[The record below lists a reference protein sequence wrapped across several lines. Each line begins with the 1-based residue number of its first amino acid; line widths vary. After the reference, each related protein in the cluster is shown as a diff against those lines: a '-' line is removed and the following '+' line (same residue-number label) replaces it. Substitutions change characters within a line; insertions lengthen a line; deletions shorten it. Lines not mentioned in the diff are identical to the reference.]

1 MRPENPESQRP
12 QAAPRLP
19 RESALYYLLP
29 LSLLLLGAGGQGAG
43 GQIVGGQNAAGQ
55 SLGGQRANE
64 GKIEAPAIRRTSQNQ
79 IAGFTEPD
87 ALITVATAEAGILEK
102 IHVQENE
109 QVEAGQILASLDDDL
124 YRAQV
129 AIAEQEAKAMGRV
142 KAAQAE
148 RDLRQRRVGKLS
160 TLEAQGKSH
169 SEEVDRAKADLAVAE
184 AQLESA
190 LDDQRL
196 FELQLE
202 RAKLQLK
209 KRSIFAPASG
219 VIIDIQKQTGEYL
232 SPTSPQLLQ
241 LARLDPLRAKFLVT
255 RGQLSNFKL
264 GSSVAISFPDSQ
276 QKSKGKVDRISPVS
290 DAESGLTEIQVLIE
304 NPDNLLRGG
313 DRCIC
318 DLPVK

>member
-1 MRPENPESQRP
+1 MSTDMSHNLD
-12 QAAPRLP
+12 APTKRLNSR
-19 RESALYYLLP
+19 RERCVIGLLP
-29 LSLLLLGAGGQGAG
+29 LALVLLGAGGPDE
-43 GQIVGGQNAAGQ
+43 
-55 SLGGQRANE
+55 S
-64 GKIEAPAIRRTSQNQ
+64 PTIRRATLNQ

-87 ALITVATAEAGILEK
+87 ALIAVATSETGILEK
-102 IHVQENE
+102 IHVREDE
-109 QVEAGQILASLDDDL
+109 HVEAGQILASLDDDL

-148 RDLRQRRVGKLS
+148 CELRQRRLGKLS
-160 TLEAQGKSH
+160 ALESQGKSH

-196 FELQLE
+196 YELQLA

-209 KRSIFAPASG
+209 KRSIFAPGAG
-219 VIIDIQKQTGEYL
+219 VIINIQKQAGEYL

-241 LARLDPLRAKFLVT
+241 LARLDPLRAKFLIT
-255 RGQLSNFKL
+255 RSQLSSFKL
-264 GSSVAISFPDSQ
+264 GAVTTVTFPDSS

-304 NPDNLLRGG
+304 NPNNQFRGG

-318 DLPVK
+318 ELPK

>member
-1 MRPENPESQRP
+1 MCTDNSESQGRQTTTRP
-12 QAAPRLP
+12 S
-19 RESALYYLLP
+19 RESSFYYLLP
-29 LSLLLLGAGGQGAG
+29 LSLLLLGAGGPD
-43 GQIVGGQNAAGQ
+43 
-55 SLGGQRANE
+55 E
-64 GKIEAPAIRRTSQNQ
+64 TPTIRRASQNQ

-87 ALITVATAEAGILEK
+87 ALIAVATAETGILEK
-102 IHVQENE
+102 IHVQEDDR
-109 QVEAGQILASLDDDL
+109 VEAGQILASLDDDL
-124 YRAQV
+124 FRAQV
-129 AIAEQEAKAMGRV
+129 AIAEQEARAMGRV

-148 RDLRQRRVGKLS
+148 RDLRQRRLGKLAA
-160 TLEAQGKSH
+160 LESQGKSH

-209 KRSIFAPASG
+209 KRSIFAPAAG
-219 VIIDIQKQTGEYL
+219 VIIDIQKQAGEYL

-241 LARLDPLRAKFLVT
+241 LARLDPLRAKFLVS
-255 RGQLSNFKL
+255 RSQLPSFKL
-264 GSSVAISFPDSQ
+264 GAAVSVTFPDSH

-304 NPDNLLRGG
+304 NPENQFRGG
-313 DRCIC
+313 DRCVC
-318 DLPVK
+318 ELPK